1 MVHDFKN
8 TFPKW
13 LDWLQNEKRITDNT
27 FDAYKRD
34 LTKWSEFSNNVNHPK
49 KIDFR
54 SYMAFLVESGNSR
67 HSIAR
72 KISSIRN
79 FYRFASK
86 RGFLISE
93 DLDLIK
99 TPKLPDTLPRSI
111 SKEDVDLII
120 DSIGNG
126 RTDWEGARDKAL
138 LFLLYGAGLRI
149 SEALS
154 IYKNQC
160 PLGDWLRVEGKGGK
174 HRDVPILKIVS
185 ETIQDYLSLLPK
197 QFLKEEY
204 LFIGK
209 RGGKLSPRI
218 IQRIIQK
225 LRIKL
230 NLPEHATPHSL
241 RHAFA
246 TQLLA
251 GGDMLR
257 LILDFVVLS
266 SLSTRHRYTSV
277 EVSGLIEVHKNS
289 HPRSQI

>member
-34 LTKWSEFSNNVNHPK
+34 LTKWSEFSSNVNHPK

-111 SKEDVDLII
+111 SKDC
-120 DSIGNG
+120 
-126 RTDWEGARDKAL
+126 
-138 LFLLYGAGLRI
+138 LLYT
-149 SEALS
+149 S
-154 IYKNQC
+154 
-160 PLGDWLRVEGKGGK
+160 P
-174 HRDVPILKIVS
+174 
-185 ETIQDYLSLLPK
+185 
-197 QFLKEEY
+197 
-204 LFIGK
+204 
-209 RGGKLSPRI
+209 SPR
-218 IQRIIQK
+218 
-225 LRIKL
+225 
-230 NLPEHATPHSL
+230 
-241 RHAFA
+241 
-246 TQLLA
+246 
-251 GGDMLR
+251 D
-257 LILDFVVLS
+257 
-266 SLSTRHRYTSV
+266 
-277 EVSGLIEVHKNS
+277 
-289 HPRSQI
+289 